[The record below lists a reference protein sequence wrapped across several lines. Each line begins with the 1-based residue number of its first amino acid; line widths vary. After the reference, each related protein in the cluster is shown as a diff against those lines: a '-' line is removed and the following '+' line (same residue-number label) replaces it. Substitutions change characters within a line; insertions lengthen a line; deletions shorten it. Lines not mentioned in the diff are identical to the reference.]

1 MNILSLFDGISV
13 ARVALERAN
22 IKVDKYFSS
31 EIDKYAIQVSTKNWP
46 DIIQL
51 GDVKNITKESMRQ
64 QGISEIDL
72 IVGGFPCQ
80 SYSISGNRQGLDD
93 DRGKLVFEC
102 KRLVDELKPKFFIF
116 ENVNSMSKE
125 NKKFIDNLFGIG
137 HIMINASL
145 VSAQNRKRIFWV
157 GKRVGDK
164 YEQVKIG
171 QPEDKNIFLKDIIHE
186 TKNEDFDLQKYIVN
200 GNHLKWITDF
210 NRLKKKYT
218 QINEDKAITMT
229 ARQYANWNGQY
240 LSIRVG
246 QFNNGGQGDRIYSTE
261 GKSVNLSAN
270 GGGRGAKTGIYL
282 INNKNYGK
290 LDDRT
295 LESEKGFQESERN
308 LLNMQQRK
316 ENRDTSYRRELAQQQ
331 STEFT
336 GSLSGLSYNNSQEK
350 TIVQSRRVQSTSSKE
365 WLLRQAQSKIQKNR
379 ESINWGEGK
388 YIRKLTPIEAERLQS
403 LDDNYT
409 EGISNSQR
417 YKCCGNAFNA
427 EVVKHILSFI
437 K

>member
-1 MNILSLFDGISV
+1 
-13 ARVALERAN
+13 
-22 IKVDKYFSS
+22 
-31 EIDKYAIQVSTKNWP
+31 
-46 DIIQL
+46 
-51 GDVKNITKESMRQ
+51 
-64 QGISEIDL
+64 
-72 IVGGFPCQ
+72 
-80 SYSISGNRQGLDD
+80 
-93 DRGKLVFEC
+93 
-102 KRLVDELKPKFFIF
+102 
-116 ENVNSMSKE
+116 MSKE